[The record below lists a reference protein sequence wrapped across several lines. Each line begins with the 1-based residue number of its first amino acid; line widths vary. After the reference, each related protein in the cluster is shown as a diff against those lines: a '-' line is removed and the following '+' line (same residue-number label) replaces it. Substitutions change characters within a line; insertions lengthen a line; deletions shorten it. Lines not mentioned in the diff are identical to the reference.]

1 MKLVKI
7 DDSML
12 KVIQIC
18 ERLGTEKVSTTY
30 GAGEA
35 FGEKSLQ
42 AGNNPRSGSCK
53 SITDTYCAIVEK
65 DIYLKVL
72 NQLNLEKTHRMYMF
86 LK

>member
-7 DDSML
+7 DESML

-35 FGEKSLQ
+35 FGEKSL
-42 AGNNPRSGSCK
+42 
-53 SITDTYCAIVEK
+53 
-65 DIYLKVL
+65 
-72 NQLNLEKTHRMYMF
+72 
-86 LK
+86 